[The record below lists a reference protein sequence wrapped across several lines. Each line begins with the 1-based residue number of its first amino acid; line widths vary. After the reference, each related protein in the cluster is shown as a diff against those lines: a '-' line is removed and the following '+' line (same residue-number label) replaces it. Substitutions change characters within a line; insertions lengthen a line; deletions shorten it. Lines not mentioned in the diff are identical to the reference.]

1 MAESRADMASFFASA
16 EWVDEDAA
24 FSIIRCAKADKHP
37 DAVMLSAGIYRDGND
52 QPWTLPVVT
61 KVKERIHNDPSLGHD
76 YLPIPGDPLFLKG
89 ARSVALG
96 TKYCLD
102 PRIASVQTVAGTG
115 ANHVGALLL
124 ARSAKPKQVWFSNP
138 TWINHPLIWEKADKH
153 IQHKEYPYW
162 NANTNSFDFE
172 AMISRLNNE
181 AEAGDIIVLQAC
193 AHNPTGVDPTKEQWK
208 AIAALCQ
215 RRKLFPFFD
224 SA

>member
-1 MAESRADMASFFASA
+1 MAESRAVMASFFASA

-37 DAVMLSAGIYRDGND
+37 DAVMLSAGIYRDEND
-52 QPWTLPVVT
+52 QSWTLPVVT
-61 KVKERIHNDPSLGHD
+61 KVKERIHNDPSLNHD

-124 ARSAKPKQVWFSNP
+124 ARSIKPKQVWFSSP
-138 TWINHPLIWEKADKH
+138 TWINHPLIWEKAWTMKPKQETSSSYKPALT
-153 IQHKEYPYW
+153 IPPASIPLENSGKPSQLCVIVASCFLSSTQHSK
-162 NANTNSFDFE
+162 F
-172 AMISRLNNE
+172 
-181 AEAGDIIVLQAC
+181 
-193 AHNPTGVDPTKEQWK
+193 
-208 AIAALCQ
+208 
-215 RRKLFPFFD
+215 
-224 SA
+224 